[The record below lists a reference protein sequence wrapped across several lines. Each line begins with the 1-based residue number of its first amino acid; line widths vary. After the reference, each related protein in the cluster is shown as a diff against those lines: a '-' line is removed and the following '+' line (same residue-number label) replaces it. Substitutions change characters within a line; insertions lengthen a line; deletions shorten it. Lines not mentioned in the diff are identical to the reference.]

1 MEGSEQARIERLG
14 RMRPEKF
21 SSLWT
26 EVGFCFS
33 IVMSQ
38 VLTVWYY
45 VHGPH
50 TLLTS
55 QGILCLRLQC
65 HSTNFG
71 FRVPDTSNITNMA
84 VERILTRIFMFSAGL
99 RTSG

>member
-1 MEGSEQARIERLG
+1 MEGSEQTQIERLG

-21 SSLWT
+21 SSLWM
-26 EVGFCFS
+26 ELGFCFS

-45 VHGPH
+45 VYGSH
-50 TLLTS
+50 TLLTC

-71 FRVPDTSNITNMA
+71 FRASDTSSITNMA
-84 VERILTRIFMFSAGL
+84 VECILTRSFMFSAGL